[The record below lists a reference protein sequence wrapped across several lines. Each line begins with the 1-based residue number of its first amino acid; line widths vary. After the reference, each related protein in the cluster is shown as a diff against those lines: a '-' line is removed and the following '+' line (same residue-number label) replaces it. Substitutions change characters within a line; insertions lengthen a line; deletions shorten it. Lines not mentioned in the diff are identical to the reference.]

1 MYTCT
6 LHSLLGLRHLGSG
19 LYLINMNNH
28 VQSELPSNDLKP
40 FQSPLFHGMP
50 VLDGMSFRRK
60 YVTGGDHQNECQAK
74 GSFIQSGRA

>member
-60 YVTGGDHQNECQAK
+60 YVTGK
-74 GSFIQSGRA
+74 